1 MIYRPTTQDDFSA
14 SQCIFRFRA
23 EISISKNKVQFCG
36 FFTKTMIQNITEGT
50 KLNQRLGAITATL
63 FPLAGKPASFVTDL
77 LQSQES
83 LGGTTASVIVGKQR
97 LGPLTSELPLASASC
112 SHTPHS

>member
-1 MIYRPTTQDDFSA
+1 MIREPWEQRLMIYRPTTQDDFSA

-63 FPLAGKPASFVTDL
+63 LALAGKPASFVTDL

-83 LGGTTASVIVGKQR
+83 LGGRHYSLGHRGEAKAGTA
-97 LGPLTSELPLASASC
+97 
-112 SHTPHS
+112 HF

>member
-1 MIYRPTTQDDFSA
+1 MNWNQSEQRLMIYRPTTQDDFSA

-63 FPLAGKPASFVTDL
+63 LALAGETSFFCDRLAAIPGVTGGQALQPRSSWRSKGWDRSL
-77 LQSQES
+77 LSY
-83 LGGTTASVIVGKQR
+83 
-97 LGPLTSELPLASASC
+97 P
-112 SHTPHS
+112 